1 MPSDGSVLASTRV
14 RSEASVPL
22 RSAATAAI
30 PTRRVPRGDMML
42 LNVST
47 GPLADVAPSLRPLT
61 TISTLA
67 TGMVVG
73 YGCPGGG
80 EGGSDG
86 GGDDGSDGGGDD
98 GSDGAGDAG
107 SDGAEE
113 WGDGRVKV
121 LLPLGA

>member
-1 MPSDGSVLASTRV
+1 MPSDESVLASTRV

-30 PTRRVPRGDMML
+30 PTRRVPRGDMMP
-42 LNVST
+42 LNAST

-73 YGCPGGG
+73 DGCPEGG

-86 GGDDGSDGGGDD
+86 GEDD
-98 GSDGAGDAG
+98 GSDGAGERGVTGVKGLSPPVVVAG
-107 SDGAEE
+107 SA
-113 WGDGRVKV
+113 WTIV
-121 LLPLGA
+121 

>member
-73 YGCPGGG
+73 DGCPGGG

-86 GGDDGSDGGGDD
+86 AGDDGSDGG
-98 GSDGAGDAG
+98 AGTKAG
-107 SDGAEE
+107 SWWMVPADGQPWWATTLT
-113 WGDGRVKV
+113 R
-121 LLPLGA
+121 LL